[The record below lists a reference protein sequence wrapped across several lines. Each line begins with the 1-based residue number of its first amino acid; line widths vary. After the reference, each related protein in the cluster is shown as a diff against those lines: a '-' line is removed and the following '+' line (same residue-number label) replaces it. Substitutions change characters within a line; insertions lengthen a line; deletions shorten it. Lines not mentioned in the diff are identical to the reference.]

1 MGVRIAPA
9 MVATSSEVQT
19 ADMRRRMAEA
29 WGLAPLDF
37 YGTTERPPG
46 RRRRPQRGQ
55 AQAGAERRQRAVTR
69 FTSLGGTTTTR
80 AT

>member
-1 MGVRIAPA
+1 VASALAVEQLQGRLRIAPA
-9 MVATSSEVQT
+9 TVAATSEVQT
-19 ADMRRRMAEA
+19 ADMCRRLAGV
-29 WGLAPLDF
+29 WGVTPL
-37 YGTTERPPG
+37 PPAT
-46 RRRRPQRGQ
+46 GQ